1 MARTVALSL
10 LRSRVK
16 QRANVE
22 VAANSALYTAAE
34 LDDNINEGIAEL
46 YRIII
51 KQQDQPHYL
60 NSTTFNT
67 SSSTDTYVIGSGQ
80 TINITDF
87 FELKGVDLSY
97 GQNIIATLRPFTW
110 RERNRYKYVPGF
122 TYPLPTF
129 YHLTGKTSAVANSG
143 YDGIKFIPAPQGIF
157 STTLWYVPT
166 PPVLVNASDTFD
178 GIAGYEEHAV
188 LGAAIKLLTKQ
199 ERFDHASFLQA
210 QRQAI
215 EMQIQADLSHDAQE
229 PPRTTDVTTNDGW
242 ISRPGY
248 Y

>member
-143 YDGIKFIPAPQGIF
+143 YDGIKFIPA
-157 STTLWYVPT
+157 
-166 PPVLVNASDTFD
+166 
-178 GIAGYEEHAV
+178 
-188 LGAAIKLLTKQ
+188 LLTKQ